1 MNKKSFGLDIGDIA
15 IRAVEMKLDKGGF
28 SLSASITSPTPP
40 KGMMSESPLDE
51 EEMGNAIKKALKEA
65 KIDTKIANVAL
76 PENQVYTKIVEMPY
90 LSDRELSSAIYWEAE
105 QYIPIPLSNITLAWN
120 VVKRSEKPKQNE
132 KMNVLMVGAP
142 TIIVKKYQ
150 KVLSLSGITIN
161 TLETEILSTI
171 RALTFNLDRNAS
183 SPFIVVSIG
192 SISTALAIIIGRD
205 LIFTYT
211 LPIGGNAIN
220 RAIASDFG
228 LSLTQAEEY
237 KKAYGISNSSVG
249 QRIEKAT
256 EPIMSSILTEV
267 KKAVIYF
274 SQKYQN
280 LRIEQI
286 ILSGSTARILG
297 IDKYFANGSGIETAV
312 ANPWKMLVSQNI
324 PKEILNSGPEYAVS
338 IGLAIKDYEEQ

>member
-15 IRAVEMKLDKGGF
+15 IRAVELKLDKGGF

-65 KIDTKIANVAL
+65 KIDTKSANVAL

-150 KVLSLSGITIN
+150 KVLFLSGITIN

-171 RALTFNLDRNAS
+171 RALTFNLERNAS
-183 SPFIVVSIG
+183 SPF
-192 SISTALAIIIGRD
+192 
-205 LIFTYT
+205 
-211 LPIGGNAIN
+211 
-220 RAIASDFG
+220 
-228 LSLTQAEEY
+228 
-237 KKAYGISNSSVG
+237 
-249 QRIEKAT
+249 
-256 EPIMSSILTEV
+256 
-267 KKAVIYF
+267 
-274 SQKYQN
+274 
-280 LRIEQI
+280 
-286 ILSGSTARILG
+286 
-297 IDKYFANGSGIETAV
+297 
-312 ANPWKMLVSQNI
+312 
-324 PKEILNSGPEYAVS
+324 
-338 IGLAIKDYEEQ
+338 